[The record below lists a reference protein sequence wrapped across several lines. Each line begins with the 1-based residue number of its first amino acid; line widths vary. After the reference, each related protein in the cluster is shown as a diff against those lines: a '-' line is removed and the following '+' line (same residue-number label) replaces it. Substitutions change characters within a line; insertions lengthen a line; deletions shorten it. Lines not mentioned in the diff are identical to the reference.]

1 MNNRSTA
8 PYRPKTVQADTN
20 KNSDSAPLSY
30 VLKVNTNLPETESG
44 YWIKVRRNN
53 QYVPYKPNFN
63 HPAKKTPEASESDS
77 LNSWST
83 VSSKKKDKPIYYWVV
98 DSHNLFDRRNKAF
111 RLYFTEPDSTQI
123 ENMDQTNYMAI
134 NQEGELR
141 LLHSQLK
148 HNSMKMNPTFYISRT
163 VKQIEDALKFVK
175 YCVVKIEN
183 NEQKLVEDPTQ
194 LDTFPNTTVAT
205 AVETATN

>member
-1 MNNRSTA
+1 MSNKSSA
-8 PYRPKTVQADTN
+8 PYRTKQISSEN
-20 KNSDSAPLSY
+20 DSTPQSY
-30 VLKVNTNLPETESG
+30 VLKVTTNLPETESG

-63 HPAKKTPEASESDS
+63 HNNNKTTPDASESAPV
-77 LNSWST
+77 NCWTT
-83 VSSKKKDKPIYYWVV
+83 VASKKKEKPIYYWVV

-111 RLYFTEPDSTQI
+111 RLYFTEPDATQI

-134 NQEGELR
+134 NGEGELR

-183 NEQKLVEDPTQ
+183 NEQKLIEDPKQ
-194 LDTFPNTTVAT
+194 LDTYASL
-205 AVETATN
+205 

>member
-1 MNNRSTA
+1 MSNKSSA
-8 PYRPKTVQADTN
+8 PYRTKQYV
-20 KNSDSAPLSY
+20 SDNESASQSY
-30 VLKVNTNLPETESG
+30 VLKVLTNLPETESG

-63 HPAKKTPEASESDS
+63 QTAKKTTDGQESAPVNDW
-77 LNSWST
+77 LT
-83 VSSKKKDKPIYYWVV
+83 VASKKKEKPIYYWVV

-134 NQEGELR
+134 NSEGELR

-183 NEQKLVEDPTQ
+183 NEQKLIEDPNQ
-194 LDTFPNTTVAT
+194 LDTFSTPTTPSQ
-205 AVETATN
+205 